1 MNILTHSF
9 EHNAVVR
16 QVIGIINIKFHSPIY
31 RSFIGPVTLIVIEE
45 LALRFC
51 GSFLMVCTS
60 RLEHVKRYL
69 RMFHKDGKKTNLQ
82 GKKCSSLRKI
92 LTVDVTLCLVD

>member
-1 MNILTHSF
+1 MLTHSF

-51 GSFLMVCTS
+51 GSFLMVCRS

-69 RMFHKDGKKTNLQ
+69 RMFHKDGKRQSCRTKNIAAYV
-82 GKKCSSLRKI
+82 KF
-92 LTVDVTLCLVD
+92 

>member
-1 MNILTHSF
+1 MLTHSF

-51 GSFLMVCTS
+51 GSFLMVCRS
-60 RLEHVKRYL
+60 RLEHVKKYFI
-69 RMFHKDGKKTNLQ
+69 MFQKDGKRPCYRAKNIAAYV
-82 GKKCSSLRKI
+82 KF
-92 LTVDVTLCLVD
+92 

>member
-51 GSFLMVCTS
+51 GSFLMVCRS
-60 RLEHVKRYL
+60 RLEHVKKYL
-69 RMFHKDGKKTNLQ
+69 RMFYKDGKRPSYRAQNIAAYVKF
-82 GKKCSSLRKI
+82 
-92 LTVDVTLCLVD
+92 

>member
-51 GSFLMVCTS
+51 GSFLMVCRS
-60 RLEHVKRYL
+60 RLEHVKKYL
-69 RMFHKDGKKTNLQ
+69 RMFHKDGKRPSYRAKN
-82 GKKCSSLRKI
+82 I
-92 LTVDVTLCLVD
+92 AAYVNF

>member
-51 GSFLMVCTS
+51 GSFLMVCRS
-60 RLEHVKRYL
+60 RLEHVKKYL
-69 RMFHKDGKKTNLQ
+69 IMYKNN
-82 GKKCSSLRKI
+82 
-92 LTVDVTLCLVD
+92 TLYFLF

>member
-51 GSFLMVCTS
+51 GSFLMVCRS
-60 RLEHVKRYL
+60 RLEHVKKYL
-69 RMFHKDGKKTNLQ
+69 TMFHKDGKRPSYRAKNIAAYV
-82 GKKCSSLRKI
+82 KF
-92 LTVDVTLCLVD
+92 

>member
-9 EHNAVVR
+9 EHNAAVR

-51 GSFLMVCTS
+51 GSFLMVCRS
-60 RLEHVKRYL
+60 RLEHVKKYL
-69 RMFHKDGKKTNLQ
+69 RMFHKDGKRPCYRAKNIAAYV
-82 GKKCSSLRKI
+82 KF
-92 LTVDVTLCLVD
+92 